1 MLDNLS
7 KLLHSFDEHIIEV
20 IKKSSSSLLVK
31 LSGML
36 IGLAVSIALG
46 RLLGAEG
53 FGIINLATRIVAV
66 IMILGML
73 GIPQVIIKEVSI
85 GRVSKDW
92 EHVGNVMHTSYLLC
106 GLVTV
111 LFSVLFILLA
121 PWIST
126 SIFKEERLTFPLIIA
141 LVVMTPQVFSR
152 LFSSGLVGYRKI
164 WQSNLVDQTLSAA
177 IVGILLAILY
187 SLNFEITINR
197 VAILYAIG
205 RIVVTFTMLLYW
217 RKLYPYRLKRTFI
230 KEKILKTSMPLMIV
244 SASYIVSTSIDGIM
258 VGWLSNA
265 KQVGLFAIGLKL
277 ALLTSFL
284 TQITTSVLTPKIAEM
299 YHSGKVNEMQFM
311 IQKVTRILLIIGII
325 VLAIIVVFGKYILGL
340 WGADFVEAYWILVV
354 LGIGQFFTIASGP
367 VGNLLAMTDHEKI
380 LKNIMIST
388 LLINVVLNFFFIT
401 YYDALGA
408 AMATAITIGLNMV
421 LCTIIV
427 KRKLNFIPILGA
439 KSIFKK

>member
-1 MLDNLS
+1 
-7 KLLHSFDEHIIEV
+7 
-20 IKKSSSSLLVK
+20 
-31 LSGML
+31 
-36 IGLAVSIALG
+36 
-46 RLLGAEG
+46 
-53 FGIINLATRIVAV
+53 
-66 IMILGML
+66 
-73 GIPQVIIKEVSI
+73 
-85 GRVSKDW
+85 
-92 EHVGNVMHTSYLLC
+92 
-106 GLVTV
+106 
-111 LFSVLFILLA
+111 
-121 PWIST
+121 
-126 SIFKEERLTFPLIIA
+126 
-141 LVVMTPQVFSR
+141 VVMTPQVFSR